1 MEPPNGVRLV
11 DPLET
16 SYTALKALASLA
28 VSEHVQFMSEIIL
41 HRQLWFIEHLDRE
54 VVNQDFLKTDD
65 RSLVVLGEAGMG
77 KSTLLQSLKNEDG
90 FVVCTARKLIN
101 TQEPVS
107 LVGDAKTLVVDALD
121 EVSARREGDAVDRV
135 LQRLDQLKLPRFI
148 LSCRVA
154 DWRSASALE
163 GFADFYDEAPLEL
176 HLAPFDKEDAYVF
189 LTARLPVTQAE
200 QTIDH
205 LESQGLADLWRN
217 PQTLEMVAKVVENG
231 TMPESRGKL
240 FEEATKLLRIEHRRA
255 RSGAPLAN
263 LSEER
268 VLDAAGAAFATL
280 ILTGKEAISRISL
293 LGQEDVSLG
302 EISNLP
308 DAADIED
315 VIASRLFEACAP
327 ERFTYT
333 HRAIGEFLGARW
345 LARQTDTRRKRRRL
359 LQLFK
364 SNALVP
370 SSLRGLHAWL
380 AWHSTELAD
389 QVIASDPMGVL
400 EYGDTDQLSEVQGR
414 TLFHALSRLSEEN
427 PRFAGWSQY
436 QARGLAQRSLL
447 PQIQDAITSAS
458 VEFRFRLLLLQVFK
472 GSSLLP
478 AIRENL
484 FQLLF
489 DPTAAYAL
497 RAEAAFRLLELQDGT
512 EFSDVIRRLVDQAK
526 EDCTRLASELLRKIG
541 YEHFDDELI
550 LDTVWAQLG
559 TSNLVGVFF
568 DLKRNLP
575 VDRIVPLLDGLGT
588 RVASVDARLGFQ
600 DADTLADLAYAL
612 IARCLKNSAPQPNKL
627 WRWTQSFNP
636 RRGLRRDSRK
646 EIADVFSS
654 NSELRRNMQRYI
666 LSELESDKDVWQ
678 RAWEMRSLGMA
689 PNEEDLLWLLGEI
702 DQDDTRWQEI
712 VQLVPHSHEAG
723 AAIRA
728 AARRFTRPNSD
739 DDTWLDGLAT
749 PKVPDWQIE
758 QDRQDREAKAQ
769 RQEEW
774 QKHREAYSKDIDALR
789 TGEFGALLNPAMAY
803 LNLLHEIGDD
813 DTDGVDR
820 LETWLGPDLKD
831 AALAG
836 FEAFLNTEPAVP
848 TAEQI
853 AQSYAEKR
861 HWNAAFILVAALA
874 ERNRTGRGFDD
885 LPAERLMAGYIEL
898 KTNIIG
904 RDAGLPSLN
913 ADLERELR
921 ARKFW
926 EETQRLLIEPQLAS
940 RSDYINGLYELIGS
954 DIDAGLS
961 TLLCDDWLTRFP
973 DMSVKA
979 EEVIVDKLLTNPA
992 GVFALR
998 DQLPRRIEL
1007 DISGERRLLW
1017 IAIGLILDFENAVK
1031 RLEHDDLSGT
1041 DLFWAIRE
1049 RTSQKNRT
1057 KLAVPL
1063 DAGLLGW
1070 TIATFRGT
1078 FSFSRPPRGVY
1089 SGDTNSWDANEFLV
1103 EFINR
1108 LADSNAEEAG
1118 IILEEL
1124 RNAPADGYTDHIKIA
1139 FAEHHR
1145 KRAEAEWSA
1154 PALSAVVSAITDKAP
1169 TTSAQLQAVMLEE
1182 LDEVQAKIRGTSLD
1196 WYKDFFSEGVPKN
1209 EDACR
1214 DTILKMFGELP
1225 FGIQASPEGHL
1236 ADDKRCDI
1244 ECTLPGIMVPI
1255 ELKGQ
1260 WHSELWTAADRQL
1273 DLLYT
1278 NDWRAERGIYVVLW
1292 FGLEADK
1299 KPRNPPSGVPHPTS
1313 ADELRQALA
1322 TQSVSARDGRTAIV
1336 VLDVTRPS

>member
-1 MEPPNGVRLV
+1 
-11 DPLET
+11 
-16 SYTALKALASLA
+16 
-28 VSEHVQFMSEIIL
+28 MSEILL

-77 KSTLLQSLKNEDG
+77 KSTLLQGLKNEDG

-101 TQEPVS
+101 TQDPVS
-107 LVGDAKTLVVDALD
+107 LVGGAKTLVIDALD

-135 LQRLDQLKLPRFI
+135 LQRLDQLELPRFI

-176 HLAPFDKEDAYVF
+176 HLAPFDRTDAGLF
-189 LTARLPVTQAE
+189 LSAWLGPTLAE

-205 LESQGLADLWRN
+205 LESQGLGDLWRN
-217 PQTLEMVAKVVENG
+217 PQTLELVAKVVENG
-231 TMPESRGKL
+231 TMPESRGTL
-240 FEEATKLLRIEHRRA
+240 FEEATKLLQLEHRRA
-255 RSGAPLAN
+255 RSGAPLAS

-268 VLDAAGAAFATL
+268 VLNAAGAAFATL

-293 LGQEDVSLG
+293 LGQEDVSLA

-308 DAADIED
+308 NAADIEE

-345 LARQTDTRRKRRRL
+345 LARQADTRRKRRRL
-359 LQLFK
+359 LQLVR

-414 TLFHALSRLSEEN
+414 KLFDALSRLSEEN
-427 PRFAGWSQY
+427 PRFAGWSHY
-436 QARGLAQRSLL
+436 QASGLAQRSLL
-447 PQIQDAITSAS
+447 PQIQDAIASAS
-458 VEFRFRLLLLQVFK
+458 VEFRFRLLVLQALK
-472 GSSLLP
+472 GSDLLKDVG
-478 AIRENL
+478 ESL

-497 RAEAAFRLLELQDGT
+497 RAEAAFRLLELQDGIG
-512 EFSDVIRRLVDQAK
+512 FSGVIRKLVDQAD

-541 YEHFDDELI
+541 YDHFDDELI

-575 VDRIVPLLDGLGT
+575 VDRIVPLLDGLGS

-600 DADTLADLAYAL
+600 DADTLADLAFAL
-612 IARCLKNSAPQPNKL
+612 IARRLANSAPEPNEL
-627 WRWTQSFNP
+627 WRWIQSFNP
-636 RRGLRRDSRK
+636 RRGLHRDSRK
-646 EIADVFSS
+646 EVAEVFSS
-654 NSELRRNMQRYI
+654 NGELRRNMQRYV
-666 LSELESDKDVWQ
+666 LLELESDKDVWQ
-678 RAWEMRSLGMA
+678 RAWEMRSLRMA

-702 DQDDTRWQEI
+702 DQDDMRWQEL
-712 VQLVPHSHEAG
+712 VRLVPHSHEAG

-739 DDTWLDGLAT
+739 DESWLDDLAT
-749 PKVPDWQIE
+749 PIVPDWQIE
-758 QDRQDREAKAQ
+758 QDRQDREAEAE
-769 RQEEW
+769 RQAEW

-789 TGEFGALLNPAMAY
+789 TGVFGALLNPAKAY
-803 LNLLHEIGDD
+803 LNLFHDVGDD

-836 FEAFLNTEPAVP
+836 FEAFLKTEPAVP

-898 KTNIIG
+898 KTNNIG

-913 ADLERELR
+913 TDLERELR
-921 ARKFW
+921 AREVW

-940 RSDYINGLYELIGS
+940 GSDHINGLYELVGS
-954 DIDAGLS
+954 DIDAGLAEQ
-961 TLLCDDWLTRFP
+961 LCADWLNRFP
-973 DMSVKA
+973 DMSCQA
-979 EEVIVDKLLTNPA
+979 EKEIVDELLRSKS
-992 GVFALR
+992 GVLALR
-998 DQLPRRIEL
+998 KQLPERLNLEL
-1007 DISGERRLLW
+1007 SAERQQLWTAIS
-1017 IAIGLILDFENAVK
+1017 LILDFENAVE
-1031 RLEHDDLSGT
+1031 RLEHDELSGT
-1041 DLFWAIRE
+1041 DLFWAIRA

-1070 TIATFRGT
+1070 MIATFRGA
-1078 FSFSRPPRGVY
+1078 FSFSRPPSGVY
-1089 SGDTNSWDANEFLV
+1089 SGDTNSWDATEFLV

-1118 IILEEL
+1118 KKLEEL

-1139 FAEHHR
+1139 LAEHRR
-1145 KRAEAEWSA
+1145 KRAEAEWRA
-1154 PALSAVVSAITDKAP
+1154 PELSSVVSTITDKAP
-1169 TTSAQLQAVMLEE
+1169 TTSAQLQAVILEE
-1182 LDEVQAKIRGTSLD
+1182 LDEVQAKIRGSSLD

-1244 ECTLPGIMVPI
+1244 ECILPGIMVPI

-1292 FGLEADK
+1292 FGLDTDK
-1299 KPRNPPSGVPHPTS
+1299 KPRNPPAGVPHPTS

-1322 TQSVSARDGRTAIV
+1322 TQSVSVRDGRTAIV